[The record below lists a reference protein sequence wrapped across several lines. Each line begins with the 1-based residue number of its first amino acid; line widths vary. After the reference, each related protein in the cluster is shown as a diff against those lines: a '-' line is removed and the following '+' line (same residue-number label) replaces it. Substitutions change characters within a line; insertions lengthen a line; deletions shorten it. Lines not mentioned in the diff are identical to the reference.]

1 MVAVKVLEGA
11 NGLKIGAYLF
21 PDRKK
26 PCLCVQRGNEVT
38 IYGTFHSI
46 EAGDLFMSELAKL
59 VNAVEGD
66 SHGA

>member
-1 MVAVKVLEGA
+1 MPKVITRDDDF
-11 NGLKIGAYLF
+11 KIGAYMF
-21 PDRKK
+21 PDRKH